1 MPMKQRQLGANGPRV
16 SAIGLGCLGLTLDHG
31 TPEGIEALATLD
43 RALELGIDFFDTA
56 DGYGDGK
63 SEQFLGTAF
72 RDRRERIFIATKFG
86 NLRGGGSDRKID
98 GRPEYVP
105 KACESSL
112 KRLGIDAIDLY
123 YLHRVDPEV
132 PIEDT
137 VGAMQKLVQQ
147 GKVRYLGLSE
157 ASPSTIRR
165 AHAIHPITAL
175 QNEYSLWS
183 RDPEGE
189 VMDTCRELGIALVPY
204 SPLGRGFLT
213 GSIKEESALPANDR
227 RRQNP
232 RFQSENLKRNLATL
246 TPLENVARRLSATPA
261 QVSLAWVLAQGD
273 DVVPIPGTRHR
284 RYLESNAGAVD
295 LSLTAAD
302 VTTLSQAFPRGV
314 AVGDRHNRDAMQ
326 FMNG

>member
-1 MPMKQRQLGANGPRV
+1 MKQRQLGMNGPRV

-31 TPEGIEALATLD
+31 TPEGIEALSALD
-43 RALELGIDFFDTA
+43 RALDLGIDFFDTA

-72 RDRRERIFIATKFG
+72 KGRRDRIFIATKFG

-105 KACESSL
+105 RACDASL
-112 KRLGIDAIDLY
+112 ARLGIDVIDLY
-123 YLHRVDPEV
+123 YLHRVDPLV
-132 PIEDT
+132 PIEET
-137 VGAMQKLVQQ
+137 VGAMQKLVEQ
-147 GKVRYLGLSE
+147 GKVRYIGLSE
-157 ASPSTIRR
+157 ASPSSIRR
-165 AHAIHPITAL
+165 AHATHPVTAL

-189 VMDTCRELGIALVPY
+189 VMDTCRELGIAIVPY

-213 GSIKEESALPANDR
+213 GSIKDESALAPNDR

-232 RFQSENLKRNLATL
+232 RFQTENLRRNLATL
-246 TPLENVARRLSATPA
+246 TPLENIAQRLSATPA
-261 QVSLAWVLAQGD
+261 QVALAWVLAQGED
-273 DVVPIPGTRHR
+273 IVPIPGTRHR
-284 RYLESNAGAVD
+284 RYLEINAAAVD
-295 LSLTAAD
+295 LPLAPAD
-302 VTTLSQAFPRGV
+302 VSALSQAFPRGV

>member
-1 MPMKQRQLGANGPRV
+1 MKQRQLGANGPRV

-31 TPEGIEALATLD
+31 TPEGMEALATLD
-43 RALELGIDFFDTA
+43 RALDLGIDFFDTA

-63 SEQFLGTAF
+63 SEQFLGIAF
-72 RDRRERIFIATKFG
+72 KGKRDRIFIATKFG
-86 NLRGGGSDRKID
+86 NLRAAGSDRKID

-105 KACESSL
+105 KACDASL
-112 KRLGIDAIDLY
+112 KRLGIDVIDLY
-123 YLHRVDPEV
+123 YLHRVDPLV
-132 PIEDT
+132 PIEET

-147 GKVRYLGLSE
+147 GKVRHVGLSE

-165 AHAIHPITAL
+165 AHATYPITAL

-189 VMDTCRELGIALVPY
+189 VMNTCRELGIAIVPY

-213 GSIKEESALPANDR
+213 GSIKEESALPPNDR

-232 RFQSENLKRNLATL
+232 RFQTENLKRNLATL
-246 TPLENVARRLSATPA
+246 ASLERVARRLSATPA
-261 QVSLAWVLAQGD
+261 QVALAWVLAQGED
-273 DVVPIPGTRHR
+273 IVPIPGTKHR
-284 RYLESNAGAVD
+284 RYLEINAAAVD
-295 LSLTAAD
+295 LPLTAAD
-302 VTTLSQAFPRGV
+302 LATLSQAFPRGV
-314 AVGDRHNRDAMQ
+314 AVGDRHNQDAMQ

>member
-1 MPMKQRQLGANGPRV
+1 MKQRQLGANGPRV
-16 SAIGLGCLGLTLDHG
+16 SAIGLGCLGLILDHG
-31 TPEGIEALATLD
+31 TSEGIEALATLD

-56 DGYGDGK
+56 DGYGEGK

-72 RDRRERIFIATKFG
+72 KGRREKVFIATKFG
-86 NLRGGGSDRKID
+86 NLRAGGGDRKID
-98 GRPEYVP
+98 GRPDYVP
-105 KACESSL
+105 RACEASL
-112 KRLGIDAIDLY
+112 KRLGIDVIDLY
-123 YLHRVDPEV
+123 YLHRVDPQV

-137 VGAMQKLVQQ
+137 VGAMGKLVEQ

-157 ASPSTIRR
+157 VSPSTLRR
-165 AHAIHPITAL
+165 AHATHPITAL

-189 VMDTCRELGIALVPY
+189 VIDTCRELGIGIVPY

-213 GSIKEESALPANDR
+213 ASIKEESALPANDR

-246 TPLENVARRLSATPA
+246 GPLENVARRLSAAPA
-261 QVSLAWVLAQGD
+261 QVALAWVLAQGD
-273 DVVPIPGTRHR
+273 DIVPIPGTRHR
-284 RYLESNAGAVD
+284 RYLESNAA
-295 LSLTAAD
+295 AAD
-302 VTTLSQAFPRGV
+302 LALSAADLATLSQAFPRGV
-314 AVGDRHNRDAMQ
+314 AAGDRHNQDAMQ